1 MKCWYGEMKINS
13 MKEMVYRYDEN
24 LISQKREILAEG
36 TQGDYKYIVMSHSIY
51 PAVYI
56 QLPSRVW
63 YKYSYGFIGT
73 MANLD
78 RAVEVH
84 GGWGYACEFLD
95 TEGREFRYGF
105 YVGWTYNTEDD
116 YIAGEPFSNHKDG
129 KKWTTAELIEEA
141 KAAIKELIAQEE

>member
-1 MKCWYGEMKINS
+1 

-36 TQGDYKYIVMSHSIY
+36 TYDKYKYIVMSHSIY

-56 QLPSRVW
+56 DLPSRVW
-63 YKYSYGFIGT
+63 YQYSDSGIDT
-73 MANLD
+73 IVKLD
-78 RAVEVH
+78 RAVDVH
-84 GGWGYACEFLD
+84 GGWGCVCEFLD
-95 TEGREFRYGF
+95 TGDRDFYCGR

-129 KKWTTAELIEEA
+129 KRWTTAELIEEA
-141 KAAIKELIAQEE
+141 KAAIKELIAQEK